1 MLLYRKVPADQPL
14 YDVVMA
20 ADCLYEEDTLDS
32 LVRTILAT
40 AADQVWLHPHWH
52 NARMRTRVLRIHV
65 LQHTRACTH
74 LLAHLR
80 TPIHNARACA
90 RTHTQVFVCLSHR
103 VARLETSFFAALRPF
118 FAVSDVTSR
127 SPDADL
133 LHRSMIGIWNL
144 RRRPMLAPPH
154 CACADA
160 DTQSAAEDLD
170 ALD

>member
-1 MLLYRKVPADQPL
+1 
-14 YDVVMA
+14 
-20 ADCLYEEDTLDS
+20 
-32 LVRTILAT
+32 
-40 AADQVWLHPHWH
+40 
-52 NARMRTRVLRIHV
+52 MRVH
-65 LQHTRACTH
+65 TH

-144 RRRPMLAPPH
+144 RRTKRGPKWAPRH
-154 CACADA
+154 CAGADA